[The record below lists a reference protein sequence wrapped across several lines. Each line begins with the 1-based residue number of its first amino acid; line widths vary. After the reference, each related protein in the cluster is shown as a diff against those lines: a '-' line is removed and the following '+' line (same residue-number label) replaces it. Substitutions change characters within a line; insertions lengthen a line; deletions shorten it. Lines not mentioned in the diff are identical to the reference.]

1 MLEREVE
8 HVEQQ
13 LEQKSLEVHAAV
25 IASQHEAD
33 LAEMTMLA
41 GTLGMPN
48 KSWRWRQRRALA
60 CSLTLFYF
68 PPCACTADP
77 RSDGAAAA
85 AGGGGGG
92 GAGGGAGAGAGAG
105 ARAASDGKVGDM
117 DSDED
122 MESDGKRREK
132 ELSSLGKEVV
142 RQVSTGKLHLTVDEV
157 NSNAGISSPHN
168 GMAGGTSSDIDM
180 DGGAA
185 AAARA
190 ARGGAGAGG
199 GGGGSRAP
207 SSDSRSRRKSGKP
220 APVDLVH
227 AGRALFATSQN
238 SPTVRQRKGH
248 NTHVVLALP
257 HPVLSSPPPI
267 LQMAGL
273 VDADPPR
280 STSRRNSSRSSTRRR
295 MPSSSSSR
303 QHLHADAHYESHSDS
318 KVPHTELHVS
328 LPGDAMFTHTP
339 CCALDSM

>member
-1 MLEREVE
+1 
-8 HVEQQ
+8 
-13 LEQKSLEVHAAV
+13 
-25 IASQHEAD
+25 
-33 LAEMTMLA
+33 
-41 GTLGMPN
+41 
-48 KSWRWRQRRALA
+48 
-60 CSLTLFYF
+60 
-68 PPCACTADP
+68 
-77 RSDGAAAA
+77 
-85 AGGGGGG
+85 
-92 GAGGGAGAGAGAG
+92 
-105 ARAASDGKVGDM
+105 M

-190 ARGGAGAGG
+190 ARGGG

-238 SPTVRQRKGH
+238 SPTVRHKQGAQH
-248 NTHVVLALP
+248 PCGACLA
-257 HPVLSSPPPI
+257 
-267 LQMAGL
+267 
-273 VDADPPR
+273 
-280 STSRRNSSRSSTRRR
+280 
-295 MPSSSSSR
+295 
-303 QHLHADAHYESHSDS
+303 
-318 KVPHTELHVS
+318 
-328 LPGDAMFTHTP
+328 
-339 CCALDSM
+339 